1 MYLFHKRQILI
12 KVPNHEIIH
21 DVSSRWNPSQQMMER
36 LVEQRR
42 VLMDNTAWPSN
53 YEKRHRDGGAVG

>member
-1 MYLFHKRQILI
+1 MYLFNKRQILI

-42 VLMDNTAWPSN
+42 VLMNNTA
-53 YEKRHRDGGAVG
+53 